1 MNQERCQGE
10 IEFGSLEKE
19 KKFHMFSSASHIND
33 PLPALTFSLWY
44 MFDHNNYH
52 DDIKE
57 FDIFHAVIM
66 PIFL

>member
-1 MNQERCQGE
+1 
-10 IEFGSLEKE
+10 
-19 KKFHMFSSASHIND
+19 MFSSAYHIND

-66 PIFL
+66 PIFFLDQD